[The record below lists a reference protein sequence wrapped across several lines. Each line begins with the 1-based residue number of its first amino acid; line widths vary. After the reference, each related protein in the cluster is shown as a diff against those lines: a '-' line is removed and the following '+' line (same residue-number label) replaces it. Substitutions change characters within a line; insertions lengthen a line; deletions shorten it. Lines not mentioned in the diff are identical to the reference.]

1 MGDTA
6 PDNGVRK
13 DACVDR
19 RTGTVRRPP
28 KVFVFFKGPVPPA
41 RLNTHTSFS
50 RCCFCQFDSITVI
63 IMEGTAPD
71 NYSIKGNKK
80 LFIVNPATDK

>member
-13 DACVDR
+13 GACVHR
-19 RTGTVRRPP
+19 RAATVRGPRCL
-28 KVFVFFKGPVPPA
+28 FFFKGPVSPA

>member
-1 MGDTA
+1 MASGKVRACTEG
-6 PDNGVRK
+6 PLPSGVR
-13 DACVDR
+13 
-19 RTGTVRRPP
+19 G
-28 KVFVFFKGPVPPA
+28 VFFKGPVSPA